1 MNDVEKQFRDRVGE
15 VLGKY
20 CPNETSLNNLS
31 VYLFR
36 EVLDVLMENRDLM
49 KEIFMNYQKNTDMDK
64 VTFMKSVKDLSVSCT
79 QELVHKVFAKSFMD
93 MKNKVPMSFPLVVN
107 EKGVVINQKKESDLN
122 RNVGQFDINIENI
135 PKVEK
140 KPQKPVQKVKET
152 SNVFDGVELDL
163 DEINQRTTKQNSFRK
178 VNVNKSEN
186 NVKQNQEQDF
196 ITDASEFTS
205 EVYTSV
211 PKVEDGLDY

>member
-1 MNDVEKQFRDRVGE
+1 MNDVEKQFRDRVGNI
-15 VLGKY
+15 LGEY

-36 EVLDVLMENRDLM
+36 EVIDVLMENRSLM
-49 KEIFMNYQKNTDMDK
+49 KEVFMNYQKNTDMDK
-64 VTFMKSVKDLSVSCT
+64 MTFIKSVKDLSVSCT
-79 QELVHKVFAKSFMD
+79 QELVQKVFVKSFTE

-107 EKGVVINQKKESDLN
+107 ENGTILNRVKDSDLN
-122 RNVGQFDINIENI
+122 RNVGQFDINIEDI

-140 KPQKPVQKVKET
+140 KVQKPLQKEKES

-163 DEINQRTTKQNSFRK
+163 DEINQRTTKQSNFRK
-178 VNVNKSEN
+178 ANNNNSKN
-186 NVKQNQEQDF
+186 NVEQDF
-196 ITDASEFTS
+196 ITDASEFSS

-211 PKVEDGLDY
+211 PKVESGLDY